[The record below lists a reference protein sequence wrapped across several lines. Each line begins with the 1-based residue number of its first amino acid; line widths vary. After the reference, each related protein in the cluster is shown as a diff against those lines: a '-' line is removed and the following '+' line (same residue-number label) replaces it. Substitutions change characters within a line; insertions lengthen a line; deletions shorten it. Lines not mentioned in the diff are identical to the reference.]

1 MNNIK
6 KLNFDDLK
14 LLNIFISQEE
24 QFNNFFNLGWN
35 FQNIENH
42 FKKENNL
49 SFGYFY
55 KNILCGILIGETIPN
70 NNNLDLEIHIMFIS
84 SSFRRKNFGSN
95 ILNHIQTNKNLTN
108 ISQIY
113 LEVAENNLKAIK
125 FYEKNNFVFFKI
137 RPNYYNDKT
146 NIINARCYLKQI

>member
-1 MNNIK
+1 
-6 KLNFDDLK
+6 
-14 LLNIFISQEE
+14 
-24 QFNNFFNLGWN
+24 
-35 FQNIENH
+35 
-42 FKKENNL
+42 
-49 SFGYFY
+49 
-55 KNILCGILIGETIPN
+55 
-70 NNNLDLEIHIMFIS
+70 MFIS